1 MTDWVGMKNG
11 TTGRVRAKTAVGVLG
26 LALAAG
32 GLLLPGWSVPA
43 EAQTRA
49 ARPKTPAQVT
59 ITNGREVI
67 LTNFEILPAHGGR
80 AVATLKTPLTPGKA
94 VKLRLTRASG
104 CAFVATGLFEDGSD
118 FVPANV
124 DLCKDATIRLV
135 E

>member
-1 MTDWVGMKNG
+1 MTDWVGMKRALA
-11 TTGRVRAKTAVGVLG
+11 GRRGAGSALGCLG
-26 LALAAG
+26 LTLAVC
-32 GLLLPGWSVPA
+32 GLGVAAWNIPA

-59 ITNGREVI
+59 VTNGREVI

-80 AVATLKTPLTPGKA
+80 AVASLKTPLTPGKS